1 MTESAPPPG
10 DQKARL
16 ILDGAAAVFARKGY
30 HHASMRDIAR
40 ETGISLAGMYYYYA
54 SKEEMLFSIQ
64 RWCFDEVLQR
74 LRARLDGVD
83 DPGERLRTFLHNHV
97 EFFTAHV
104 QAMKVL
110 SHESESVLGEHRDE
124 IHSRKREYFLELT
137 AILRDI
143 PGAGDSEAAVRRTSL
158 SIFGMV
164 NWIYTW
170 YDPQRDGAPDA
181 LADHMYTLVQRG
193 LSGAGA

>member
-1 MTESAPPPG
+1 VTESALPPG
-10 DQKARL
+10 DRKARL

-40 ETGISLAGMYYYYA
+40 ETGISLSGMYYYYA

-64 RWCFDEVLQR
+64 RWCFGEVLER
-74 LRARLDGVD
+74 LRARLDGVE
-83 DPGERLRTFLHNHV
+83 DPGERLRIFLHNHV
-97 EFFTAHV
+97 EFFTTHV

-110 SHESESVLGEHRDE
+110 SHESESVRGEHRDE
-124 IHSRKREYFLELT
+124 IHARKRDYFLELT
-137 AILRDI
+137 RIVRAI
-143 PGAGDSEAAVRRTSL
+143 PSTGDDAAVRRTTL

-170 YDPQRDGAPDA
+170 YDPARDGTPDE
-181 LADHMYTLVQRG
+181 LADHMCALVWSG
-193 LSGAGA
+193 LAGPGT